1 MPQVKRG
8 LELIYAVNPCGADHQ
23 SVEHDPAYEDDCETF
38 KDRMSLLG
46 LTKPKEPLSLSK
58 EEINFLI
65 RTQQY
70 YSMLDSLIVALQFR

>member
-1 MPQVKRG
+1 
-8 LELIYAVNPCGADHQ
+8 
-23 SVEHDPAYEDDCETF
+23 
-38 KDRMSLLG
+38 